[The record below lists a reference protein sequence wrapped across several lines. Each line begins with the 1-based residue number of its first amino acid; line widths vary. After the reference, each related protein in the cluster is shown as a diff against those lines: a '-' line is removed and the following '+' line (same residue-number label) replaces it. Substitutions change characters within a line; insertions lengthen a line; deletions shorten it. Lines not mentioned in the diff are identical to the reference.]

1 MAILTR
7 NDIKTQIA
15 DGFLIFKPPLD
26 RFQMQP
32 HAVDLRL
39 GYRFFVPN
47 AWELSEKGRCVR
59 EVAIDS
65 DASHSDQHEQ
75 IDLKPGQYFEILPGE
90 FIIATSLEHITLHA
104 TNLMATLFPRTSTNR
119 RGLNLSLSGIIDAGY
134 EGTLIFPIK
143 NETSQVI
150 RIYPGERVCQIVLEE
165 LSGDLTPE
173 EAQLHGLTRAKY
185 SSTGVSTHAL
195 DKAEERELLV
205 QGNIDKLKQDHAL

>member
-7 NDIKTQIA
+7 HDIKAQIEKGHLTF
-15 DGFLIFKPPLD
+15 DPPLD
-26 RFQMQP
+26 TFQMQP
-32 HAVDLRL
+32 HAIDLRL
-39 GYRFFVPN
+39 GYRFFIPS

-59 EVAIDS
+59 EVSIDS
-65 DASHSDQHEQ
+65 ETSHKDQHEQ

-90 FIIATSLEHITLHA
+90 FVIATSLEHITLRA
-104 TNLMATLFPRTSTNR
+104 SNLMATLFPRTSTNR

-173 EAQLHGLTRAKY
+173 ESELHGLTRAKY
-185 SSTGVSTHAL
+185 SSTGVATHAL
-195 DKAEERELLV
+195 DKAEERELLIS
-205 QGNIDKLKQDHAL
+205 GNIDQLKSTHAL

>member
-7 NDIKTQIA
+7 NDIKTQIQS
-15 DGFLIFKPPLD
+15 GNLIFDPPLD
-26 RFQMQP
+26 NFQMQP

-39 GYRFFVPN
+39 GYRFFIPRS
-47 AWELSEKGRCVR
+47 WELSEKGRCVR
-59 EVAIDS
+59 EVAIDN
-65 DASHSDQHEQ
+65 DASHKDQHEQ
-75 IDLKPGQYFEILPGE
+75 IDLTPGQYFEILPGE
-90 FIIATSLEHITLHA
+90 FVIATSLEHITLKA
-104 TNLMATLFPRTSTNR
+104 SNLMATLFPRTSTNR

-173 EAQLHGLTRAKY
+173 ESQLHGLTRAKY
-185 SSTGVSTHAL
+185 SSTGVATHAL
-195 DKAEERELLV
+195 DKADERALLIA
-205 QGNIDKLKQDHAL
+205 GNIEKLKKDHTL